1 MLGVGNDI
9 VEPNL
14 MGKKLDG
21 EKLSKLFSQKCVA
34 FARKRFI
41 RQQPASYH

>member
-21 EKLSKLFSQKCVA
+21 EKLSKLFSQKMCG
-34 FARKRFI
+34 FCQKKI
-41 RQQPASYH
+41 Y